1 MNRPQHRIPLSL
13 AESLGILSECSDV
26 FLERLQQHKYSGL
39 MLWTL
44 P

>member
-13 AESLGILSECSDV
+13 VESLGILSECSNV
-26 FLERLQQHKYSGL
+26 SLERLQQYTYSRL